1 MMDGAALDL
10 TAERR
15 HRANLNFWTFS
26 FLKAEHV
33 LYQIN
38 DYQSPFSTMC
48 VQPEDIFI
56 LRMKSIQLNTCD
68 TFSEQCLIVW

>member
-1 MMDGAALDL
+1 M
-10 TAERR
+10 
-15 HRANLNFWTFS
+15 
-26 FLKAEHV
+26 
-33 LYQIN
+33 YQIN

-68 TFSEQCLIVW
+68 TFSEQCLIVWSFGAGCDNIGIDLLLKILLSFEIK